1 MKDILEKG
9 AGQEEEQESTR
20 QTEEQTEGTRQAE
33 AQETGEQQEER
44 ERARQAEAQREA
56 QRKASWNIRPYLAM
70 GLTAFIVIVASVA
83 VFFLIYRYQGLGV
96 YWKKLIGI
104 LQPILIGIVIAYLIN
119 PLVCW
124 EEKYLLRFL
133 KAHMKTEARAKKTS
147 RLLSIFGAI
156 IFVLLVVAIL
166 LNMVIPELFS
176 SIRRLVVQLPE
187 QVDDFSKWLQ
197 QFVGEDSELPGY
209 LEQMLDKAVAFFENW
224 VETDLLPQATN
235 ILASLTTGVISA
247 VKVLFNVIIGI
258 IISVYILMSKESFT
272 GQAKKLVYALLP
284 AAKGNVV
291 VDTVRKSNEIFGG
304 FISGKILDSAIIG
317 VLCFIGLTILQ
328 MPYTVLVSVIVGVT
342 NVIPF
347 FGPYIGAI
355 PSAILIMLADPIKGL
370 YFIIFIVALQQLDGN
385 IIGPR
390 ILGSSTGLTS
400 FWVVFA
406 ILVGGGVF
414 GFLGMLLGVPVFATI
429 YYMVRK
435 LVAYI
440 LRRKGLPQETAAYTK
455 VIRVNPS
462 DNLLDYTRPEEPSKA
477 DKKRKKR

>member
-1 MKDILEKG
+1 MKDILEEKP
-9 AGQEEEQESTR
+9 AGQEEAW
-20 QTEEQTEGTRQAE
+20 TEKKAP
-33 AQETGEQQEER
+33 QEEG
-44 ERARQAEAQREA
+44 ARQAEGQPESDDRSAERRERLRQEEA
-56 QRKASWNIRPYLAM
+56 QRRASWNIRPYLAI
-70 GLTAFIVIVASVA
+70 GLTAFIVIA
-83 VFFLIYRYQGLGV
+83 VSMTLFFLIFRYQGLGA
-96 YWKKLIGI
+96 YWKDLMGI

-119 PLVCW
+119 PVVRW

-133 KAHMKTEARAKKTS
+133 STHMKTEAGAKKAS

-156 IFVLLVVAIL
+156 LFVLIILAVL

-176 SIRRLVVQLPE
+176 SIRGLVVQLPS
-187 QVDDFSKWLQ
+187 QVDEFSNWLQ
-197 QFVGEDSELPGY
+197 KYMGEESELPSY
-209 LEQMLDKAVAFFENW
+209 LEQMLNRIVDFFENW
-224 VETDLLPQATN
+224 VETDLLPQTTN

-247 VKVLFNVIIGI
+247 VKVLLNVIIGV
-258 IISVYILMSKESFT
+258 IISVYILMSKETFT

-291 VDTVRKSNEIFGG
+291 VETVRKSNEIFGG

-317 VLCFIGLTILQ
+317 MLCFIGLTVLR

-355 PSAILIMLADPIKGL
+355 PSALLIMLADPMKGL
-370 YFIIFIVALQQLDGN
+370 YFIIFIIVLQQLDGN

-390 ILGSSTGLTS
+390 ILGESTGLNS

-406 ILVGGGVF
+406 ILVGSGLF
-414 GFLGMLLGVPVFATI
+414 GFIGILLGVPVFATI

-435 LVAYI
+435 AVAYI
-440 LRRKGLPQETAAYTK
+440 LQRKGLPQQTAAYTE
-455 VIRVNPS
+455 VVRVDPA
-462 DNLLDYTRPEEPSKA
+462 DNRLDYTREEEPPKA
-477 DKKRKKR
+477 HKKRKKQ